1 MADTLRSNTTA
12 KTAANPTSRANTRK
26 TSTQTVDNG
35 DFSGNAVIRAIGVG
49 GGGCNAINRMVD
61 SGVKGVDFIAINTD
75 NQALERNKAE
85 TRIRIG
91 DKITRG
97 LGAGADPEVGSKA
110 ATESRDEI
118 SSLIRGTDL
127 LFITA
132 GMGGGTGTGAAPVI
146 AQVAQDMGIL
156 TVAVVTRPFRFE
168 GARRTSN
175 AEQGI
180 EELSKYV
187 DSLIVVP
194 NDKLLDIA
202 DEDTT
207 VDQAFAMADH
217 VLRYGITGISDLVAV
232 PGLINLDMADI
243 RRVMIDAGICHM
255 GIGRAQ
261 GPDRVEDAI
270 DEAIHS
276 PLLDTNIDG
285 AEKIIINFTGSSM
298 KLREVS
304 EAASLVRDSASPNA
318 DIIIGAVLDEN
329 LDDEIMITI
338 IASGFGKDQYADGY
352 EVQESV
358 LEDSFRA
365 MGSRS
370 TRDRSR
376 RDDVRPSREVRS
388 YNRFDDEPVQNR
400 FDEAPAVEEYQ
411 EPAVDNYEQD
421 YNYQEDRRPQSFDR
435 DYSRDS
441 RDSREDTR
449 SYRDSRPQDNYN
461 APRNPERSY
470 DSRPSSSDRSSRSS
484 SSNSSNSRSN
494 NGRLLPWLFN
504 DEN

>member
-1 MADTLRSNTTA
+1 M
-12 KTAANPTSRANTRK
+12 KPETRK
-26 TSTQTVDNG
+26 TSAQVMDDG
-35 DFSGNAVIRAIGVG
+35 GFSSTAVIRAIGVG
-49 GGGCNAINRMVD
+49 GGGCNAVNRMVD

-75 NQALERNKAE
+75 NQALERSKAE
-85 TRIRIG
+85 TRVRIG

-97 LGAGADPEVGSKA
+97 LGAGADPEVGEKA

-156 TVAVVTRPFRFE
+156 TVAVVTKPFRFE
-168 GARRTSN
+168 GAKRSLN
-175 AEQGI
+175 AEKGI

-187 DSLIVVP
+187 DSLIIVP

-243 RRVMIDAGICHM
+243 RRVMTDAGICHM

-285 AEKIIINFTGSSM
+285 AQKIIINFTGSSM

-304 EAASLVRDSASPNA
+304 EAASLVRDSASPTA

-338 IASGFGKDQYADGY
+338 IASGFDNDEQYADAY
-352 EVQESV
+352 VQEEPE
-358 LEDSFRA
+358 LESFRT
-365 MGSRS
+365 MGGRS
-370 TRDRSR
+370 TRADR
-376 RDDVRPSREVRS
+376 DVNYRTRQEAPAREAREDRS
-388 YNRFDDEPVQNR
+388 YNRDYNAPADTRYEEDFAEPAYSEPSYR
-400 FDEAPAVEEYQ
+400 TEAPRTSDYREAAP
-411 EPAVDNYEQD
+411 EP
-421 YNYQEDRRPQSFDR
+421 RRS
-435 DYSRDS
+435 SRDERS
-441 RDSREDTR
+441 YETPTQRRSYNEPKETRDTR
-449 SYRDSRPQDNYN
+449 S
-461 APRNPERSY
+461 RSN
-470 DSRPSSSDRSSRSS
+470 SNNSSRI
-484 SSNSSNSRSN
+484 
-494 NGRLLPWLFN
+494 LPWLFN
-504 DEN
+504 EDDNK

>member
-1 MADTLRSNTTA
+1 MNTTGSTRNA
-12 KTAANPTSRANTRK
+12 KMPENASAISEKSTGRKATAPDTKLVN
-26 TSTQTVDNG
+26 
-35 DFSGNAVIRAIGVG
+35 DFGQSAVIRAVGVG
-49 GGGCNAINRMVD
+49 GGGCNAINRMVE

-75 NQALERNKAE
+75 NQALEYNNAE
-85 TRIRIG
+85 TRVRIG

-97 LGAGADPEVGSKA
+97 LGAGADPEIGAKA

-118 SSLIRGTDL
+118 SSLLRGTDL

-156 TVAVVTRPFRFE
+156 TVAVVTKPFRFE
-168 GARRTSN
+168 GARRSVN
-175 AEQGI
+175 AEKGI

-187 DSLIVVP
+187 DSLIIVP

-202 DEDTT
+202 DDDTT

-232 PGLINLDMADI
+232 PGLINLDMADVK
-243 RRVMIDAGICHM
+243 RVMTSAGICHM

-276 PLLDTNIDG
+276 PLLDSNIDG

-298 KLREVS
+298 KIREVS
-304 EAASLVRDSASPNA
+304 EAASLVRDSAHPNA

-338 IASGFGKDQYADGY
+338 IASGFSDTEAQRPVSN
-352 EVQESV
+352 EVRDE
-358 LEDSFRA
+358 SFRTI
-365 MGSRS
+365 GSRNS
-370 TRDRSR
+370 KAMNTTVTRTRDLAPERSAER
-376 RDDVRPSREVRS
+376 NYNNFSRPMREEV
-388 YNRFDDEPVQNR
+388 DP
-400 FDEAPAVEEYQ
+400 VEERVNTYR
-411 EPAVDNYEQD
+411 EPSYEETSRYVEENRD
-421 YNYQEDRRPQSFDR
+421 FGYRTHD
-435 DYSRDS
+435 DYSRN
-441 RDSREDTR
+441 
-449 SYRDSRPQDNYN
+449 QNY
-461 APRNPERSY
+461 
-470 DSRPSSSDRSSRSS
+470 SSDNNRTTRSSRGQS
-484 SSNSSNSRSN
+484 SSNNSSRI
-494 NGRLLPWLFN
+494 LPWLFN
-504 DEN
+504 DEE